1 MDSAVQ
7 LRSIYIA
14 IKHKTQGNI
23 CHNTIIKI
31 HMYQYSYRN
40 VVAIRLLSPPLNEM
54 MKTTSILFY
63 ISDIMKTAS
72 FFH

>member
-23 CHNTIIKI
+23 CHDTIIKI
-31 HMYQYSYRN
+31 HMYQFCYRN
-40 VVAIRLLSPPLNEM
+40 VVLNEM
-54 MKTTSILFY
+54 MKATNILLY
-63 ISDIMKTAS
+63 ISDDMKTAP

>member
-23 CHNTIIKI
+23 CQDTIIKI
-31 HMYQYSYRN
+31 HMYQYCYRN
-40 VVAIRLLSPPLNEM
+40 VVLNEM
-54 MKTTSILFY
+54 MKTTNILFY
-63 ISDIMKTAS
+63 ISDIMKNVS
-72 FFH
+72 FVH